1 MKIWNRA
8 TRIPEIYGALVT
20 LGLIAYFMIMYAVG
34 LIHIIELR
42 MFNVFIL
49 LAGVYFAQR
58 QFKRTHNGRLEY
70 FRSMT
75 TGAATSAIAAAT
87 FSLFVFIYLKL
98 DRDLMNSIAEHEPLG
113 IYLDPYICSFA
124 IFLEGL
130 LSGFGMS
137 YLLSNFMATDRIE
150 MHHGMPEH
158 MPEKA

>member
-8 TRIPEIYGALVT
+8 TRIPEIYGALIT
-20 LGLIAYFMIMYAVG
+20 LGLIVYFMIMYAVG
-34 LIHIIELR
+34 LIHVIELR
-42 MFNVFIL
+42 MFNVFIM

-70 FRSMT
+70 FRCMT

-98 DRDLMNSIAEHEPLG
+98 DRDLMNSIADNEPLG